1 MVRIVNRQV
10 DGVQS
15 GVLCSTFEA
24 VTSCQCAV
32 HQRSWHSARVRV
44 ARSDSILHLCR
55 ITLVTRFG
63 NRSAIRTCDTHE
75 RGEQLVPFL
84 PTIPSSNHH
93 SRHAPPLITKER
105 TELTMAII
113 QEAYISEEIH
123 ELKAQA
129 NRKFTA
135 KDYDGALSIYLDIL
149 SQLPAREPSSST
161 SQEVSDE
168 VRDEQHIS
176 VPEDDAEGVNEV
188 NVLNVAST
196 SSPPPSPPSQPADVE
211 TEEHQQIR
219 LFRSI
224 IYANIA
230 ATHLRLEQ
238 YRDAVKASNQSLL
251 DQPNYVK
258 ALYRRAQA
266 NEQIGGWS
274 SLSSALEDSKLLLT
288 LPDLSQATKS
298 EIMES
303 IKRLEPK
310 AQQAA
315 EKEKDEMIQKLKGLG
330 DSILGNFGLSTN
342 NFKLTQQPGG
352 GYSMNFVR

>member
-1 MVRIVNRQV
+1 M
-10 DGVQS
+10 
-15 GVLCSTFEA
+15 
-24 VTSCQCAV
+24 
-32 HQRSWHSARVRV
+32 
-44 ARSDSILHLCR
+44 
-55 ITLVTRFG
+55 
-63 NRSAIRTCDTHE
+63 
-75 RGEQLVPFL
+75 
-84 PTIPSSNHH
+84 
-93 SRHAPPLITKER
+93 
-105 TELTMAII
+105 
-113 QEAYISEEIH
+113 
-123 ELKAQA
+123 
-129 NRKFTA
+129 
-135 KDYDGALSIYLDIL
+135 
-149 SQLPAREPSSST
+149 
-161 SQEVSDE
+161 
-168 VRDEQHIS
+168 
-176 VPEDDAEGVNEV
+176 PEDDAEGVNEV

-288 LPDLSQATKS
+288 LPDLSQATKP
-298 EIMES
+298 EIMDS